1 MSVKEELAR
10 PSISPPLEGTR
21 WREQSGVGENEPA
34 APGWIIFTS
43 GVTLKPCGCIFSP
56 A

>member
-1 MSVKEELAR
+1 MSVKEELTR

-34 APGWIIFTS
+34 APGWMYFYFRCDVETMR
-43 GVTLKPCGCIFSP
+43 VYF
-56 A
+56 